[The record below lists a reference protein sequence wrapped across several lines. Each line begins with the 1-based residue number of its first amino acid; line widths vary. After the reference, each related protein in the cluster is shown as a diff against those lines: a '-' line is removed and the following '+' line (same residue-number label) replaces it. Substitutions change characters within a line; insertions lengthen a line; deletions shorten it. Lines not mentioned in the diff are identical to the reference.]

1 MIRVLNKFLNS
12 FEAFFWRLVIAIF
25 FIIMVPIAA
34 ILYAFGFF
42 NLKITREEVLDKDD
56 EQ

>member
-1 MIRVLNKFLNS
+1 MIRALNKFLNS

-34 ILYAFGFF
+34 ILYTFGFF
-42 NLKITREEVLDKDD
+42 NLKITKEETKTED
-56 EQ
+56 